1 MSQLQRLRRRAA
13 HVGAGPTG
21 IGREAGRL
29 QQAWAA
35 PGRLLRRG
43 LPLASALT
51 GSPCLARLAE
61 RLAGHRPVST
71 TEPGRTWAAVALILA
86 PDPDSLLLIRRA
98 ERAGDPWS
106 GHIGLPGGRR
116 SPTDPDLVDTAIR
129 ETQEEI
135 GLDLAAAARLGPL
148 DDVVPRT
155 VSLPPV
161 AVRPFVFTIPRRP
174 PLVIGPE
181 VTSAHWVSLE
191 QFRRPETHGP
201 VSVEVRGE
209 PLVVP
214 AYVVGD
220 LVVWGMTERILS
232 SFFEVVN

>member
-1 MSQLQRLRRRAA
+1 
-13 HVGAGPTG
+13 
-21 IGREAGRL
+21 
-29 QQAWAA
+29 
-35 PGRLLRRG
+35 LLRRG
-43 LPLASALT
+43 LPLPSPLT
-51 GSPCLARLAE
+51 GSSSLARLAQ
-61 RLAGHRPVST
+61 RLTSHRPVST
-71 TEPGRTWAAVALILA
+71 TDPGRSWAAVALILS

-98 ERAGDPWS
+98 ERVGDPWS

-116 SPTDPDLVDTAIR
+116 APTDPDLVDTAIR
-129 ETQEEI
+129 ETVEEI
-135 GLDLAAAARLGPL
+135 GLDLASAARLGAL

-161 AVRPFVFTIPRRP
+161 AVRPFVFIISRRP

-181 VTSAHWVSLE
+181 VSSAHWISLE
-191 QFRRPETHGP
+191 QLCRPEAHGP

-220 LVVWGMTERILS
+220 LVVWGMTERILAS
-232 SFFEVVN
+232 LLELVN